1 MKKIWATIFEQNP
14 VVLKEMRSA
23 MRGGRAYIII
33 SIYLALMG
41 ALVGMVYAIFA
52 SSNDVSTTSTINQT
66 IGKAVFATVVG
77 MQLMMV
83 CLLAPALTA
92 GAIAAERERQTY
104 DLLRTT
110 LLPARSLVQ
119 GKLTNAV
126 LFLVM
131 LLAGGFPL
139 LSLSFFFGGVA
150 LEEVLVAFLLLS
162 ISAVVYSAIGIFVT
176 SFMKTTLSST
186 VVSYV
191 LTLLLIFGTPV
202 LLALM
207 LATVGMVTGG
217 VYNLTPYQ
225 QIFLEIVGIT
235 IGYILVAVNPA
246 SAAIASEIVLIENQ
260 SLFYT
265 TLPLT
270 NGWKYPIIS
279 PWIICVIVYILVSLL
294 LVRLSTRLVA
304 RTEQ

>member
-1 MKKIWATIFEQNP
+1 MKALWSRIIEQNP
-14 VVLKEMRSA
+14 VVLKEMRSV

-41 ALVGMVYAIFA
+41 GLVGLVYLIFA

-66 IGKAVFATVVG
+66 IGKAVFAAVVG

-83 CLLAPALTA
+83 TLLSPALTA
-92 GAIAAERERQTY
+92 GAIATERERQTY

-110 LLPARSLVQ
+110 LLSPRLLVQ

-126 LFLVM
+126 LFLIM

-139 LSLSFFFGGVA
+139 LSLSFFFGGVS

-162 ISAVVYSAIGIFVT
+162 ISAVVYSAIGLFVT
-176 SFMKTTLSST
+176 SFMKTTLIST

-191 LTLLLIFGTPV
+191 ITLLLIFGTPV
-202 LLALM
+202 LLAL
-207 LATVGMVTGG
+207 LAAAVGMVTGG
-217 VYNLTPYQ
+217 VYNLTQYQ
-225 QIFLEIVGIT
+225 MIFLEIVGIT
-235 IGYILVAVNPA
+235 IGYLLVSVNPA
-246 SAAIASEIVLIENQ
+246 SAAVASEVMLVENQ
-260 SLFYT
+260 ALFYT

-270 NGWKYPIIS
+270 NGWKYPIVS
-279 PWIICVIVYILVSLL
+279 PWIICVIVYILLSLL
-294 LVRLSTRLVA
+294 LVRLSTKMVA
-304 RTEQ
+304 RIEQ

>member
-1 MKKIWATIFEQNP
+1 MKSFWIRIFEQNP

-33 SIYLALMG
+33 TVYLTLMG
-41 ALVGMVYAIFA
+41 ALVGLVYAIFA
-52 SSNDVSTTSTINQT
+52 SSNDVASTSTINQT
-66 IGKAVFATVVG
+66 IGKSVFATVVG

-83 CLLAPALTA
+83 TLLSPALTA
-92 GAIAAERERQTY
+92 GAIATERERQTY

-126 LFLVM
+126 LFLIL

-139 LSLSFFFGGVA
+139 LSLSFFFGGVS

-176 SFMKTTLSST
+176 SFMKTTLLST

-191 LTLLLIFGTPV
+191 ITLLLIFGTPV
-202 LLALM
+202 LLAL
-207 LATVGMVTGG
+207 LAASVGMVTGG
-217 VYNLTPYQ
+217 VYNLTQYQ
-225 QIFLEIVGIT
+225 QLFLEIVGFS
-235 IGYILVAVNPA
+235 IGYALVAVNPA
-246 SAAIASEIVLIENQ
+246 SAAVASEIILVSQQ

-270 NGWKYPIIS
+270 NGWKYPVIS
-279 PWIICVIVYILVSLL
+279 PWIICVIFYIVLSLI
-294 LVRLSTRLVA
+294 LVRLSTHMVA
-304 RTEQ
+304 RIEK

>member
-1 MKKIWATIFEQNP
+1 MKKIWAKIFEQNP

-41 ALVGMVYAIFA
+41 GLVGIVYVIFA

-66 IGKAVFATVVG
+66 IGKAVFAAVVG

-83 CLLAPALTA
+83 TLLAPALTA

-110 LLPARSLVQ
+110 LLPARTLVQ

-176 SFMKTTLSST
+176 SFMKTTLTST

-191 LTLLLIFGTPV
+191 ITLLLIFGTPV
-202 LLALM
+202 LLAL
-207 LATVGMVTGG
+207 LAATVGMVTGG
-217 VYNLTPYQ
+217 VYNLTQYQ
-225 QIFLEIVGIT
+225 QVFLEIVGVT
-235 IGYILVAVNPA
+235 IGYVLVAVNPA
-246 SAAIASEIVLIENQ
+246 SAAIASEIILIEYQ

-270 NGWKYPIIS
+270 NGWQYPIIS
-279 PWIICVIVYILVSLL
+279 PWIICVIVYILLSLF

-304 RTEQ
+304 RTER

>member
-1 MKKIWATIFEQNP
+1 MKTFWARIFEQNP

-41 ALVGMVYAIFA
+41 GLVGIVYAIFA
-52 SSNDVSTTSTINQT
+52 STNDVSTTSTINQT

-110 LLPARSLVQ
+110 LLPARALVQ

-126 LFLVM
+126 FFLVM

-176 SFMKTTLSST
+176 SFMKTTLTST

-191 LTLLLIFGTPV
+191 ITLLLIFGTPV
-202 LLALM
+202 LLAL
-207 LATVGMVTGG
+207 LVATIGMVSGG
-217 VYNLTPYQ
+217 IYNLTHYQ
-225 QIFLEIVGIT
+225 QIFLEIIGFT
-235 IGYILVAVNPA
+235 IGYILVAANPA
-246 SAAIASEIVLIENQ
+246 SAAIASEFILIENQ

-270 NGWKYPIIS
+270 NGWQFPIIS
-279 PWIICVIVYILVSLL
+279 PWIICVIAYILLSLF